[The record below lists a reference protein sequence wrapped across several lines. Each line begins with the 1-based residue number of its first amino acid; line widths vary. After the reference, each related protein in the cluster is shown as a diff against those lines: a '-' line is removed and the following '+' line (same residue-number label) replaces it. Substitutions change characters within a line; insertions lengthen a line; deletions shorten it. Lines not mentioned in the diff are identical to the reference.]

1 MNWRRKFAVFKFT
14 LGRGYLL
21 CQLPALSVIG
31 AGVLAPYFPG
41 MGLWILA
48 LVAFAIFVFAG
59 WLDVKFNILHEEQK
73 YMTEQ
78 NPMLMKGLF
87 GDKSMVGKT
96 AQEIIDNLEEDKPNK
111 NNGCPKCGCIE
122 LIQYVK
128 EKKLECLECKYKF
141 DIKNG

>member
-1 MNWRRKFAVFKFT
+1 MMFGDWKRKFAVFKFT

-41 MGLWILA
+41 IGLWILA
-48 LVAFAIFVFAG
+48 LVAFSIFVFAG

-87 GDKSMVGKT
+87 GDGKT
-96 AQEIIDNLEEDKPNK
+96 KTHITAQDIIDLIDKEEKD
-111 NNGCPKCGCIE
+111 
-122 LIQYVK
+122 
-128 EKKLECLECKYKF
+128 
-141 DIKNG
+141 